1 MYSFSICYRHG
12 LPSVTDDAPGAVAI
26 VKLQEGV
33 RMTTNIVDCPAGDV
47 VIGMEVEVVFQPV
60 SEDYTLIFF
69 QPISN

>member
-1 MYSFSICYRHG
+1 
-12 LPSVTDDAPGAVAI
+12 VAI
-26 VKLQEGV
+26 VELHEGV